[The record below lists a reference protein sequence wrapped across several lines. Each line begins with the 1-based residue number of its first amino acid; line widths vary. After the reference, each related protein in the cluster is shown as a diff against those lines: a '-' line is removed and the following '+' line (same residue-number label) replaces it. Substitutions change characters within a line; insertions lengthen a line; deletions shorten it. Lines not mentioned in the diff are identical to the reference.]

1 MLVKGVLKAAGFN
14 VVPVFGF
21 DVQQVGVCLAYQVIN
36 PLNVSSVSDSWARFW
51 TGVVIVPRRTSM
63 VWVLLRRLLLRLARS
78 GMLVS
83 GAGLVIGGAV
93 SGAENSKG

>member
-1 MLVKGVLKAAGFN
+1 MLVKGVLKAAGFD

-21 DVQQVGVCLAYQVIN
+21 DVQEVAVCLKCQVIN
-36 PLNVSSVSDSWARFW
+36 PLDVSSVSDSWARFW

-63 VWVLLRRLLLRLARS
+63 VWILLRILLLRLARS
-78 GMLVS
+78 DMLVS

-93 SGAENSKG
+93 SGAETSKG